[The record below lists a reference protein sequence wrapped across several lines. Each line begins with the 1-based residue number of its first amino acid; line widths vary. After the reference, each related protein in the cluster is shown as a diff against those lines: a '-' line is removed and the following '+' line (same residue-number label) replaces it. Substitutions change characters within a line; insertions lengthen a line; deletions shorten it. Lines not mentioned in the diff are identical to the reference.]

1 MDVDAAQICR
11 PGMSPSEKDYR
22 RRNRLCFY
30 CGKEGHM
37 ARECR
42 QKPERQNNDKR
53 RDAQSTLTAHI
64 EETEEV
70 NARKATNNKAIQNL
84 VKSLPPG
91 DLADLAEEMYN
102 QGF

>member
-1 MDVDAAQICR
+1 
-11 PGMSPSEKDYR
+11 
-22 RRNRLCFY
+22 
-30 CGKEGHM
+30 M

-53 RDAQSTLTAHI
+53 RDARSAPTAHI

-70 NARKATNNKAIQNL
+70 DARKAMNNKAIQNL

-91 DLADLAEEMYN
+91 DLADLAEEMYD